1 MVTVQGTK
9 MTLFSSLVRLEWMT
23 KGNERLSLEKIFQQR
38 GENPQT
44 SQEQSLGV
52 SYPETLITGWVRRY
66 QDWKPE
72 DVENVE
78 RPCPAGGEV
87 CKGAF
92 EVLLF

>member
-23 KGNERLSLEKIFQQR
+23 KGNEIKSQKNFSSERRKIPKQVRNRVWESPTLRL
-38 GENPQT
+38 
-44 SQEQSLGV
+44 
-52 SYPETLITGWVRRY
+52 LITGWVRRY

-78 RPCPAGGEV
+78 RSCPAGGEA